1 LLTTTMGN
9 TVSRKS
15 YLFTSESV
23 SEGHPDKVCDRISDE
38 VVDLFFREGPKAG
51 IDPWQL
57 RVACETLATT
67 NQVVIAGETRG
78 PSIITRDWVS
88 HVARMAIKDIGY
100 EQDGFHWDKCDIKV
114 LLHPQSADIAQ
125 GVDSGGNKDE
135 GAGDQGIMFGYACKD
150 TPELMP
156 APIYYSHKILRLISE
171 ARHSGK
177 EAVLGPDSKSQVT
190 VRYENGKPAAATQIV
205 VSHQHLVESMTSNQ
219 VRELV
224 EPYVKKALPSGWI
237 TKDTVWH
244 INPTG
249 KFYIGGPD
257 GDTGLTGRKIIV
269 DTYGGAAP
277 HGGGAFSGKDP
288 TKVDR
293 SAAYAARY
301 LAKNVVAAGL
311 ADRCTIQL
319 SYAIGVAK
327 PLSIYVDLGDNPNK
341 LDIAKLESVLGE
353 LMDLSPRG
361 IRKHLDLNKPVYAR
375 TAAYGHFGREPDK
388 DGGFSWERT
397 DLVDQLKSAIA

>member
-1 LLTTTMGN
+1 MGN

-38 VVDLFFREGPKAG
+38 VVDLYFREGPKAG

-67 NQVVIAGETRG
+67 NQVIIAGETRG
-78 PSIITRDWVS
+78 PKTITRDLVA

-100 EQDGFHWDKCDIKV
+100 EQDGFHWDRANIRV

-125 GVDSGGNKDE
+125 GVDSGGNRDE
-135 GAGDQGIMFGYACKD
+135 GAGDQGIMFGFACKD

-156 APIYYSHKILRLISE
+156 AAIYYSHKILRLISE
-171 ARHSGK
+171 ARHAGK

-190 VRYENGKPAAATQIV
+190 VRYENGKPVAATQIV
-205 VSHQHLVESMTSNQ
+205 VSHQHLVESMTSAQ

-224 EPYVKKALPSGWI
+224 EPYVRKALPNGWI
-237 TKDTVWH
+237 SKDTVWH
-244 INPTG
+244 VNPTG
-249 KFYIGGPD
+249 KFHIGGPD
-257 GDTGLTGRKIIV
+257 GDCGLTGRKIIV

-311 ADRCTIQL
+311 ADQCTIQL

-327 PLSIYVDLGDNPNK
+327 PLSIYVDVGRNPNEI
-341 LDIAKLESVLGE
+341 DTPKLEGVLGE
-353 LMDLSPRG
+353 LVDLSPRG
-361 IRKHLDLNKPVYAR
+361 IRKHLDLNRPIYAR
-375 TAAYGHFGREPDK
+375 TSAYGHFGREPDN
-388 DGGFSWERT
+388 DGGFSWEKT
-397 DLVDQLKSAIA
+397 DLGPKIRAAMA

>member
-1 LLTTTMGN
+1 MGS

-51 IDPWQL
+51 VDPWQL

-67 NQVVIAGETRG
+67 NLVVIAGETRG
-78 PSIITRDWVS
+78 PRTITRDWVA

-100 EQDGFHWDKCDIKV
+100 EQEGFHWDKADIKV

-125 GVDSGGNKDE
+125 GVDSGGNREE
-135 GAGDQGIMFGYACKD
+135 GAGDQGIMFGHACRD

-156 APIYYSHKILRLISE
+156 AAIYYSHKILRLISE
-171 ARHSGK
+171 SRHSGK

-190 VRYENGKPAAATQIV
+190 VRYENGKPAGVTQIV
-205 VSHQHLVESMTSNQ
+205 VSHQHLVETMTSSQ

-237 TKDTVWH
+237 GKDTTWH

-257 GDTGLTGRKIIV
+257 GDCGLTGRKIIV

-311 ADRCTIQL
+311 ADYCTIQL
-319 SYAIGVAK
+319 AYAIGVAK
-327 PLSIYVDLGDNPNK
+327 PLSIYVDLGGNPNK
-341 LDIAKLESVLGE
+341 IDIARLEKVLSE
-353 LMDLSPRG
+353 VMDLTPTG
-361 IRKHLDLNKPVYAR
+361 IRRHLDLNKPIYAR
-375 TAAYGHFGREPDK
+375 TSAYGHFGREPDK
-388 DGGFSWERT
+388 EGGFSWEKT
-397 DLVDQLKSAIA
+397 DLADKLKSAMV